1 MIFAIYSR
9 KSKFTGKGESIENQ
23 IELCRQYI
31 DLHYSKNDIEDIII
45 YEDEGFS
52 GGNTKRPMFKKLMAD
67 AQKKKFG
74 AIICYRLD
82 RVSRNIGDFAKLIE
96 ELNELKISFISIK
109 EQFDTDS
116 PIGRA
121 MMYIASVFSQLER
134 ETIAERIR
142 DNMHELAKT
151 GRWLGGNTP
160 TGYKSEQIQKVS
172 IDGKVRKAYKLTV
185 IYKEA
190 DLVKLIY
197 KKFLELK
204 SLTMLETYLMQNNI
218 KTKNSNDF
226 TRFTIKNILQN
237 PVYMIADKDAWE
249 YFKELGVEIYA
260 EENEFI
266 GKNGVMAYN
275 KTLQKTG
282 KTNVIRDIKDWII
295 AVGKHRGLISGLDW
309 ISVQNQLIKN
319 KSKAYRKTKSHE
331 ALLSGLLYCDNC
343 GSYMRPK
350 VRNKT
355 NSAGE
360 RIFSYLC
367 EIKEKSHKQNCDT
380 KNING
385 NLLDSKICEEI
396 KKLTGNKNEF
406 IKHLKTTERTIIN
419 ENKAESIEIK
429 DLNTSYVK
437 NEKEIKKLVESLVN
451 SCDAP
456 ANTYITD
463 KINELHDK
471 NEIIKKNITKQERK
485 NIKKDLD
492 ESDLAQIKHMLIEFS
507 SIFDLLEKDVKRTAL
522 RKIIKKVTWDGKEA
536 KVYL

>member
-31 DLHYSKNDIEDIII
+31 DLHYNKSDIEDVVI

-67 AQKKKFG
+67 SQKKKLN

-96 ELNELKISFISIK
+96 ELNELNISFISIK

-160 TGYKSEQIQKVS
+160 TGYKSEQIQKIS
-172 IDGKVRKAYKLTV
+172 IEGKVRKAYKLTV
-185 IYKEA
+185 INGEA
-190 DLVKLIY
+190 DLVRLIF
-197 KKFLELK
+197 KKFLEFD
-204 SLTMLETYLMQNNI
+204 SLTMLETYLLQNNI
-218 KTKNSNDF
+218 KTKNGNNF

-237 PVYMIADKDAWE
+237 PVYMMADKEAWK

-260 EENEFI
+260 DENEFS

-282 KTNVIRDIKDWII
+282 KANVIRDIKDWII
-295 AVGKHRGLISGLDW
+295 AVGKHKGLISGKDW
-309 ISVQNQLIKN
+309 IRVQSILIKN
-319 KSKAYRKTKSHE
+319 KSKAYRKPKSHE
-331 ALLSGLLYCDNC
+331 ALLSGLLYCDKC
-343 GSYMRPK
+343 TSYMRPK
-350 VRNKT
+350 LRNKI

-360 RIFSYLC
+360 RAFSYLC
-367 EIKEKSHKQNCDT
+367 ETKEKSHKQNCDI
-380 KNING
+380 KNLNG
-385 NLLDSKICEEI
+385 NLLDSKVCDQI
-396 KKLTGNKNEF
+396 KNLIEDKNEL
-406 IKHLKTTERTIIN
+406 IKYLKKAERTILN
-419 ENKAESIEIK
+419 ENKTEYYELK
-429 DLNTSYVK
+429 DLNSSYVK
-437 NEKEIKKLVESLVN
+437 NEKEIKKLVESLVDT
-451 SCDAP
+451 SDMP
-456 ANTYITD
+456 ANIYIID
-463 KINELHDK
+463 KINDLHRK
-471 NEIIKKNITKQERK
+471 NQIIKSDISELERH
-485 NIKKDLD
+485 NIKTNFN
-492 ESDLAQIKHMLIEFS
+492 ESELTQIKHSLIEFS
-507 SIFDLLEKDVKRTAL
+507 SVFDLMEKDEKRKTF
-522 RKIIKKVTWDGKEA
+522 RKIIRKITWNGEEA
-536 KVYL
+536 KVYF